1 MDAESAPPAP
11 PELAEITADST
22 VRDGLVAYAELLA
35 GPGVERGLLGPREV
49 PRLWDRHLL
58 NCAVVTSLVPSNA
71 HVIDVGSGAGLPGIV
86 WAIVRP
92 DITLTCL
99 ESLQRRATYLD
110 EVVESLGLTDRVAI
124 VRARAEDV
132 VRGKAGPGLLRGDV
146 VTARAV
152 APLDKLAAWTVP
164 LVKPGGELL
173 ALKGQSAAEE
183 VESARGLLERLG
195 IVSVEITHC
204 GVGVVDPPTTVVR
217 ARKASDVRPG
227 A

>member
-1 MDAESAPPAP
+1 MSAEQAPAP
-11 PELAEITADST
+11 PPEIVEVAASPIAQAQLST
-22 VRDGLVAYAELLA
+22 YAALLA
-35 GPGVERGLLGPREV
+35 GAGVERGLLGPREV

-58 NCAVVTSLVPSNA
+58 NCAVVTPLVAPGA

-92 DITLTCL
+92 DITLICL
-99 ESLQRRATYLD
+99 ESLQRRATYLE
-110 EVVESLGLTDRVAI
+110 EVVAELGLADRVSI

-132 VRGKAGPGLLRGDV
+132 VRGKADTGTLRADV

-173 ALKGQSAAEE
+173 AMKGQSAAEE
-183 VESARGLLERLG
+183 VEAARGLLERLG
-195 IVSVEITHC
+195 IDEIEIIAC
-204 GVGVVDPPTTVVR
+204 GAGVVDPPTTVVR
-217 ARKASDVRPG
+217 ARKAS
-227 A
+227 